1 MGRKQASLSLR
12 LSLETDP
19 PAVILLQEPGKK
31 PVKIKDYR
39 TVGGTQYFSTLVH
52 RTFAA
57 TERHLDGGGVEC
69 GYVVIVPVKKGDR
82 GVHIVNL
89 YGNPKLHKVD
99 YRTLLG
105 NAVRAAGKEPL
116 VIAGDFNAPHPG
128 WGYKYVTPKGRKL
141 FEGINQERLTL
152 LTEPDQPTRTGTS
165 TCRDTCPDLTLVK
178 NVGSADWKNLAEQ
191 LGSDHC
197 ILETTLREAG
207 YKRKTGTAKITDW
220 DKWRKKREKTEVH
233 LADIEE
239 WAADVTTSLRPFVTE
254 VELSEKTPAV
264 DARLLHLWEARRG
277 LTKRWKRQRHNKKIR
292 TKIQELT
299 KDAEDHA
306 VDLARN
312 NWYGIC
318 DSIRG
323 SLGTAR
329 SWRLL
334 RALID
339 PTKTKSVTDSRIAEL
354 IYELPNDTEQI
365 MDQLARRYLCLERAE
380 ETLEYLG
387 CENSELDR
395 PVSVAE
401 FEYELGAMKKGTAP
415 GPDTIT
421 AKLLYNL
428 EEGELGKLVNH
439 FNEHYWARGVTPAC
453 WKTAD
458 IRFIPKPKKN
468 LNLENLRPISLT
480 SCVGKAFERVVNT
493 RLMRYLEKEN
503 LMPHTQFGFRPRTS
517 TQDILLWIYK
527 DLLENPS
534 RGQTRCI
541 LALDLKGAFDNVSH
555 ASVLRGLNE
564 IHCGQRTFEYVRS
577 FLTDRKATLTLGSM
591 KSNSFELGSKGTPQ
605 GAVLSP
611 LLFNLAL
618 RGLPEALGVVPGVE
632 HAIYADDITLWCREG
647 NDAEIEGRLQAAAKI
662 VEDYAEECGLKCAPE
677 KSELLVLRNPYERV
691 SEQIEVW
698 VSGKR
703 VSKPTEIRILGQL
716 IRQGRGNKST
726 IDKLDTMTT
735 QVCGMLRRIR
745 NRRRGIKEKEAMQLV
760 QAFIISRITYATPYL
775 VLSKAERK
783 KIDVLIRRAYKSALG
798 LPERTATDKL
808 LKLGVHNTID
818 ELHEAHLVAQ
828 LKRLASTKNGAWLM
842 DKLGMAVPGGTHT
855 GTVPDHELSAEIRKK
870 IVVSRIPR
878 NMQPGKDDGRRKARS
893 EALSKTWDHREGTLY
908 VDCGGPVNGVATI
921 AVASAQ
927 GRVLRLASVRV
938 ESAGQAEEAAIA
950 LAVVCNPRATVI
962 SDSQKA
968 CGNFARGIVC
978 AVAFPHV

>member
-19 PAVILLQEPGKK
+19 PADLRGHGEGPG
-31 PVKIKDYR
+31 R
-39 TVGGTQYFSTLVH
+39 G
-52 RTFAA
+52 R
-57 TERHLDGGGVEC
+57 REC

-82 GVHIVNL
+82 GIHIVNL

-99 YRTLLG
+99 YMTLLRS
-105 NAVRAAGKEPL
+105 AVRAAGKEPL

-191 LGSDHC
+191 LGSNHC

-207 YKRKTGTAKITDW
+207 YKRRTATAKITDW
-220 DKWRKKREKTEVH
+220 DKWRKKRENTNVH

-299 KDAEDHA
+299 KVAEDHA

-354 IYELPNDTEQI
+354 IYELPSDTEQI

-387 CENSELDR
+387 RENSELDR

-428 EEGELGKLVNH
+428 EEGELRKL
-439 FNEHYWARGVTPAC
+439 
-453 WKTAD
+453 
-458 IRFIPKPKKN
+458 
-468 LNLENLRPISLT
+468 
-480 SCVGKAFERVVNT
+480 
-493 RLMRYLEKEN
+493 
-503 LMPHTQFGFRPRTS
+503 
-517 TQDILLWIYK
+517 
-527 DLLENPS
+527 
-534 RGQTRCI
+534 
-541 LALDLKGAFDNVSH
+541 
-555 ASVLRGLNE
+555 
-564 IHCGQRTFEYVRS
+564 
-577 FLTDRKATLTLGSM
+577 
-591 KSNSFELGSKGTPQ
+591 
-605 GAVLSP
+605 
-611 LLFNLAL
+611 
-618 RGLPEALGVVPGVE
+618 
-632 HAIYADDITLWCREG
+632 
-647 NDAEIEGRLQAAAKI
+647 
-662 VEDYAEECGLKCAPE
+662 
-677 KSELLVLRNPYERV
+677 
-691 SEQIEVW
+691 
-698 VSGKR
+698 
-703 VSKPTEIRILGQL
+703 
-716 IRQGRGNKST
+716 
-726 IDKLDTMTT
+726 
-735 QVCGMLRRIR
+735 
-745 NRRRGIKEKEAMQLV
+745 
-760 QAFIISRITYATPYL
+760 
-775 VLSKAERK
+775 
-783 KIDVLIRRAYKSALG
+783 
-798 LPERTATDKL
+798 
-808 LKLGVHNTID
+808 
-818 ELHEAHLVAQ
+818 
-828 LKRLASTKNGAWLM
+828 NGAWLM
-842 DKLGMAVPGGTHT
+842 DKLGMAVPGGT
-855 GTVPDHELSAEIRKK
+855 P
-870 IVVSRIPR
+870 VSRNTEENSGESYTR

-893 EALSKTWDHREGTLY
+893 EALSKTWDHKEGTLY

-921 AVASAQ
+921 AVANAQ

-968 CGNFARGIVC
+968 CGNVARGMVC
-978 AVAFPHV
+978 AVADRILSKTEVQRVHLIWSPGHTGNTGNEAANAAARGCILRDSSQSGGQVDADLSFNEALKTKKLDRRVFPSPRMDLEKAPDGHSCDPRQVAPVVPRPVHYESLPFCGDPWADVHHVTWKCKKIPGLAPLVEPSTQEWEAGLQSDVSDVQKLLVTRALHAQAAIGALK